1 MQALP
6 GYLQIFHDQL
16 QGLEDINCQNNL
28 KKTTNAIVISKLN
41 FEIASAQHLFSAQS
55 EKMKSLSQCPRYK
68 LETIQSTNRQDVHG
82 IRIK

>member
-55 EKMKSLSQCPRYK
+55 EKK
-68 LETIQSTNRQDVHG
+68 ETAFTVSA
-82 IRIK
+82 